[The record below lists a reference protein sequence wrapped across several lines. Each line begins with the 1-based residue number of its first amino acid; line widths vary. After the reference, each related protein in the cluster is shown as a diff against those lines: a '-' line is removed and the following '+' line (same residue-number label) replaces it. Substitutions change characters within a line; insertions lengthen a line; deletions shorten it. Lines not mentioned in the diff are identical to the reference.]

1 MSENT
6 VSASE
11 TKRQLSPSAAARWMA
26 CPGSEYII
34 PSLPKLP
41 PSDAAEEGTLAHTF
55 AAHAVCAALTDAT
68 GYGPAGDPPPEPEY
82 ALATEDMID
91 GAQVYADA
99 VCAACG
105 KAFGGAFFWGVERW
119 VGSLAM
125 SIRGRLDFAAWSS
138 DTVLVVDYKFGGE
151 HVPAVGNPQLICY
164 AICVVSENILRYG
177 HAPKRVVVGIV
188 QPRTELADFSMGSV
202 WRTYS
207 YAEFMEEYAKVQEGA
222 RQAIGADEKTLRK
235 TGPHCRWCPARSVC
249 RAAIGER
256 LLLAGIA
263 AGEAEMSEDATDEQI
278 GAWLDALR
286 GMDTVRDDLT
296 RIAKARISSGAKI
309 PGWRLSNRKGKAW
322 SQEIRDAGDVR
333 AQASA
338 LALALG
344 GEPSDYISEKLAT
357 PASVGKS
364 VPKEALADVTEDSV
378 TVALVSDGGRR

>member
-1 MSENT
+1 MRESTNNT
-6 VSASE
+6 NES
-11 TKRQLSPSAAARWMA
+11 KRQLSPSAAARWMA

-34 PSLPKLP
+34 PRLPKLP

-55 AAHAVCAALTDAT
+55 AAHAVAAALTDAT
-68 GYGPAGDPPPEPEY
+68 GYGPAGDPPPEPEF

-105 KAFGGAFFWGVERW
+105 KAFKGSFFWGVERW
-119 VGSLAM
+119 VGSPVM
-125 SIRGRLDFAAWSS
+125 SIRGRLDFAAWSA
-138 DTVLVVDYKFGGE
+138 DTVLVADYKFGGE

-164 AICVVSENILRYG
+164 AICVVGENVLRYG
-177 HAPKRVVVGIV
+177 HAPNRVVVGIV
-188 QPRTELADFSMGSV
+188 QPRTELADFSMGAV
-202 WRTYS
+202 WHTYS
-207 YAEFMEEYAKVQEGA
+207 YAEFMEEYAKVEEGA
-222 RQAIGADEKTLRK
+222 RQAIGADEKALRK

-263 AGEAEMSEDATDEQI
+263 AGEAEMSEDASDEQI

-286 GMDTVRDDLT
+286 GMDTVRDDMT
-296 RIAKARISSGAKI
+296 RIAKARISSGAKF
-309 PGWRLSNRKGKAW
+309 PGWRLSSRKGKAW

-344 GEPSDYISEKLAT
+344 GDPSDYISEKLAT

-364 VPKEALADVTEDSV
+364 VPKEALSDVTEDSV
-378 TVALVSDGGRR
+378 TVALVSAKGRE